1 MRPLLLAG
9 AALIALCGAALSE
22 WSIESIKDGAGRET
36 TRALLHESGGR
47 ATLVIQC
54 AQHGPEPVLYLHD
67 PVSSDHLQLTWRFDD
82 DQAQTRLA
90 PVSSS
95 GHVVTIWS
103 EVEKQAFA
111 RSRQLRIQ
119 LRPFVVFTFDLSGI
133 ETLAAKLK
141 C

>member
-1 MRPLLLAG
+1 MRALLLAG
-9 AALIALCGAALSE
+9 LALIALHGTALSE
-22 WSIESIKDGAGRET
+22 WSIESIKDRAGRET
-36 TRALLHESGGR
+36 TRALLHEPGGR

-54 AQHGPEPVLYLHD
+54 AQHGPEPVLFLHE
-67 PVSSDHLQLTWRFDD
+67 PVSVDHLQLTWRFDD
-82 DQAQTRLA
+82 DQAQTRMA

-111 RSRQLRIQ
+111 RSQLLRIQ
-119 LRPFVVFTFDLSGI
+119 LRPFVVFSFDLGGI
-133 ETLAAKLK
+133 GTLAAKLK